1 MSMLESCQRIDD
13 QEKLLK
19 SRLKTRIYI
28 LNIWFQNME
37 DARMQ
42 DFRGGGISYLRTIL
56 LQVYNYLAAGAIYN
70 ISCAYDMIYNYGLF
84 CREKLSG

>member
-42 DFRGGGISYLRTIL
+42 DFRGGGGFLTCARYCYKYIIISRPARYI
-56 LQVYNYLAAGAIYN
+56 IYR
-70 ISCAYDMIYNYGLF
+70 ARMT
-84 CREKLSG
+84 

>member
-37 DARMQ
+37 DARMH
-42 DFRGGGISYLRTIL
+42 DFRGRGHFLLAHDIIISRPVRYIIYRART
-56 LQVYNYLAAGAIYN
+56 
-70 ISCAYDMIYNYGLF
+70 
-84 CREKLSG
+84 